1 MKTLRGGG
9 ETGNQSFL
17 ELVLKIF
24 FEGGEKSPPAVIA
37 VGSLNKEGH
46 AVDEEKDKLHRFETC
61 VVPFTALRNSKRA
74 GLH

>member
-17 ELVLKIF
+17 QFGLKIF
-24 FEGGEKSPPAVIA
+24 FEGGRKSPPALIA
-37 VGSLNKEGH
+37 VRSLNKVGH
-46 AVDEEKDKLHRFETC
+46 TVDEEKDKLQRFETC